1 MFTLPALSAEL
12 LELLIR
18 EHVIAEST
26 AEDVKHRLQS
36 DAIPIGKIL
45 RQRGYLTMK
54 QLIELLQLQGDRP
67 GVRLGEL
74 ACERGVC
81 TPQQIE
87 EALHIQRQSR
97 SHVLEVLAED
107 VHCDARKL
115 SSVLA
120 RYVKDL
126 ENRLE
131 RSAIRA

>member
-1 MFTLPALSAEL
+1 MVQAISGEL

-18 EHVIAEST
+18 EHVIAPST

-36 DAIPIGKIL
+36 DSVPIGKIL
-45 RQRGYLTMK
+45 RQKGYLTMK
-54 QLIELLQLQGDRP
+54 QLMEVLQLQSERP

-74 ACERGVC
+74 ACERGYC
-81 TPQQIE
+81 TPEQVE
-87 EALHIQRQSR
+87 EALQVQRQSR
-97 SHVLEVLAED
+97 SHVLELLAED
-107 VHCDARKL
+107 VHCDSRKL
-115 SSVLA
+115 ATFLA